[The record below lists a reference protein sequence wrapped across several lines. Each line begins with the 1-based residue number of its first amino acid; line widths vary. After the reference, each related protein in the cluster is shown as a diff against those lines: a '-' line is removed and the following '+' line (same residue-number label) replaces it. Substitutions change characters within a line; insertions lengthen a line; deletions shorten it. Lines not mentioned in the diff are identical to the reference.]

1 MLCFIL
7 YAQSSEINSHTHVV
21 NQVFLVCKLKCYI
34 IITRLFFSRP
44 QNKVYTSKQSNLAYI
59 TLKCVSLFYFYKRN
73 VYIYIVYI
81 NINKIYLKKYK

>member
-7 YAQSSEINSHTHVV
+7 YAQSNEINSHTHVV

-59 TLKCVSLFYFYKRN
+59 TLKCVSFYLCYFIFIKEMC
-73 VYIYIVYI
+73 IYI
-81 NINKIYLKKYK
+81 